1 MIQTICGCTIHYER
15 RDNDGSKALPVL
27 LLHGWGCDGTMYH
40 GLMDALQ
47 DSATLLTL
55 DFPSHGEST
64 EPPKPWGVSDFA
76 NLVLELMDTQGI
88 ETVDIVSHSFGT
100 RVAIYLAANHP
111 HRVHNLVITG
121 GAGVKKPENPK
132 SSRKTKNYKRLSAA
146 VRTLAKVAPLQKPMK
161 ALQEQLIQ
169 AYGSRDYAAL
179 SQTMRPTFV
188 KIISEDLTP
197 LLPRIKAP
205 TLLIWG
211 SNDTETPLWM
221 GQTMEKEIADAGLVV
236 FEGGSHFAF
245 LEEGARFATIVKQL
259 FWGGESA

>member
-1 MIQTICGCTIHYER
+1 M
-15 RDNDGSKALPVL
+15 
-27 LLHGWGCDGTMYH
+27 
-40 GLMDALQ
+40 
-47 DSATLLTL
+47 
-55 DFPSHGEST
+55 
-64 EPPKPWGVSDFA
+64 
-76 NLVLELMDTQGI
+76 
-88 ETVDIVSHSFGT
+88 
-100 RVAIYLAANHP
+100 
-111 HRVHNLVITG
+111 
-121 GAGVKKPENPK
+121 
-132 SSRKTKNYKRLSAA
+132 
-146 VRTLAKVAPLQKPMK
+146 RTLTKVPPLQKPMR

-197 LLPRIKAP
+197 LLPQIKAP

-221 GQTMEKEIADAGLVV
+221 GQTMEKEIVDAGLVV
-236 FEGGSHFAF
+236 FDGGSHFAF